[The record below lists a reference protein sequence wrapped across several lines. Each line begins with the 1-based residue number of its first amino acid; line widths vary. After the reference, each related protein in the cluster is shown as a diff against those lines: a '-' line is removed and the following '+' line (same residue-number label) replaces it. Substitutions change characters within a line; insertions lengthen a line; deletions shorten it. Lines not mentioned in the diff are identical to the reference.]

1 MIYCA
6 LYAIILQKTCTKKL
20 SKFGGLS
27 LALLISRNFEQ
38 EGIGEGNKSKKF
50 LLAFYLRLEETRDI
64 TYRQY
69 RTSFLDK
76 EVCQVEEL
84 DRENEQRIR
93 DRLMSVDW
101 IPIKWDESQIIC
113 SGEILECDLFI
124 GQYSIPVVIKSDVYN
139 LVKNI
144 FREVARKLKIRY
156 EEVEPIL
163 REENEVFFNQI
174 ESAFAEEEYFFS
186 DSCYLEDLIGLLR
199 VPDISQLPP
208 EEETKSGV
216 SSVLKAIAGLSS
228 DEKKELISLLR
239 ALVSEDEISA

>member
-1 MIYCA
+1 M
-6 LYAIILQKTCTKKL
+6 
-20 SKFGGLS
+20 
-27 LALLISRNFEQ
+27 
-38 EGIGEGNKSKKF
+38 
-50 LLAFYLRLEETRDI
+50 
-64 TYRQY
+64 
-69 RTSFLDK
+69 
-76 EVCQVEEL
+76 
-84 DRENEQRIR
+84 
-93 DRLMSVDW
+93 
-101 IPIKWDESQIIC
+101 
-113 SGEILECDLFI
+113 
-124 GQYSIPVVIKSDVYN
+124 VIKSDVYN

-186 DSCYLEDLIGLLR
+186 DSYYLEDLIGLLR
-199 VPDISQLPP
+199 VPDVSQLPP